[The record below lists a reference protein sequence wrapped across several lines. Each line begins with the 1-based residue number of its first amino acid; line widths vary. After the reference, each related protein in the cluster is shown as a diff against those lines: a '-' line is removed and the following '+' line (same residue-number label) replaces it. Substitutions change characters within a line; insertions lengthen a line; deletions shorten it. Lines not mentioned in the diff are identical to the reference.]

1 MLINKW
7 LYQYTLRKRLHKATA
22 FPDFSRC
29 TRILLVCN
37 EEAWN
42 SLTKPVSE
50 LCAAGK
56 NLTILRY
63 ANHKL
68 TNLPA
73 DHACTTISKKDFT
86 FFGKPRKSLQ
96 QILNLHYDLLLDLTD
111 SSTLHTQ
118 WIALLAVADFKAGK
132 AVQPVF
138 SGKNKALDFMIQ
150 LPPGSGADF
159 LLRQILYYLQHIT
172 PQS

>member
-7 LYQYTLRKRLHKATA
+7 LYQYALRKRPHKAIA

-37 EEAWN
+37 EKDWH

-50 LCAAGK
+50 LRAAGK
-56 NLTILRY
+56 NLTILCY
-63 ANHKL
+63 APHK
-68 TNLPA
+68 TATPSS
-73 DHACTTISKKDFT
+73 DSACTTITKKDFT
-86 FFGKPRKSLQ
+86 FFGKPCKSLQ
-96 QILNLHYDLLLDLTD
+96 QILGLHYDLLLDLTD
-111 SSTLHTQ
+111 SPVLHMQ
-118 WIALLAVADFKAGK
+118 WITLLAAADFKAGK

-138 SGKNKALDFMIQ
+138 DGKNKVLDFMVQ
-150 LPPGSGADF
+150 LPPESGADF